1 MAGEIIQGLD
11 VFDIIFL
18 VGRKNK
24 KFQAILLQDIEE
36 ILGKDS
42 EQYIRIRK
50 LVLDSYNNYTRSM
63 LRAIFGNDFEYK

>member
-24 KFQAILLQDIEE
+24 KFQAILLQEIEE
-36 ILGKDS
+36 VLGKDT